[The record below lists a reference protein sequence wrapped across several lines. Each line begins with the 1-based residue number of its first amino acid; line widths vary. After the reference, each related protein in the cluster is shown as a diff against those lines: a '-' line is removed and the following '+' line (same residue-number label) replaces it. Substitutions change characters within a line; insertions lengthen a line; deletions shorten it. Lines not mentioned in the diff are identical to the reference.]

1 VIAAGGSGTRL
12 WPRSRRGTPKHL
24 LPLGATGKP
33 LVRET
38 YERVR
43 PLVDG
48 VYVLTE
54 AAQLDQ
60 LRRVLPEIEPSRYI
74 VEPVARGTTS
84 AYGLAAMTIGR
95 SEPEAVLACFPA
107 DHVVTKPAQFRSAIR
122 AATKVAAL
130 GEDIVLIGLE
140 PTHPATGLGYI
151 HAAPGSLE
159 KAGVRA
165 RQVSRFVEKPDL
177 DTAREFVA
185 GGDYFWNL
193 AMFTFRADVLEAEL
207 KAHAPAHH
215 RGLKRVL
222 EARAQRH
229 EEAAA
234 RAYANLPNEAIDYT
248 VMEHSRRLRLVPARF
263 GWADIGA
270 WSELA
275 GLRRGDRDG
284 NVSEGNTLLLD
295 SRENLVLAG
304 GKLVA
309 AIGVED
315 LVIVEGEN
323 AILICPR
330 SRAQEVK
337 RVVEELRR
345 RGLTE
350 YL

>member
-1 VIAAGGSGTRL
+1 M
-12 WPRSRRGTPKHL
+12 
-24 LPLGATGKP
+24 
-33 LVRET
+33 RET
-38 YERVR
+38 FERVR

-54 AAQLDQ
+54 AGQLGA
-60 LRRVLPEIEPSRYI
+60 LRKLLPELGRDGYI

-84 AYGLAAMTIGR
+84 AYGLAALTIAQHD
-95 SEPEAVLACFPA
+95 PEAVLACFPA
-107 DHVVTKPAQFRSAIR
+107 DHVVTKPAQFRTAVR
-122 AATKVAAL
+122 AATRLAAL

-140 PTHPATGLGYI
+140 PTHPSSGLGYI
-151 HAAPGSLE
+151 HAGPAVQ
-159 KAGVRA
+159 KAGVSAHR
-165 RQVSRFVEKPDL
+165 VLRFVEKPDP

-185 GGDYFWNL
+185 DGGYVWNL

-207 KAHAPAHH
+207 KAHAPVHH

-222 EARAQRH
+222 EARSQRH

-234 RAYANLPNEAIDYT
+234 RAYAKLPADAIDYT
-248 VMEHSRRLRLVPARF
+248 VMERSRRLLLVTARF

-270 WSELA
+270 WPELA
-275 GLRRGDRDG
+275 GLRRADRQG
-284 NVSEGNTLLLD
+284 NVLEGSTLLLD
-295 SRENLVLAG
+295 SRENLVLSG
-304 GKLVA
+304 GKLIA

-315 LVIVEGEN
+315 LVVVEGEN

-330 SRAQEVK
+330 ARAQEVK

>member
-1 VIAAGGSGTRL
+1 
-12 WPRSRRGTPKHL
+12 
-24 LPLGATGKP
+24 
-33 LVRET
+33 
-38 YERVR
+38 VR
-43 PLVDG
+43 PLADG

-54 AAQLDQ
+54 AAQVDQ
-60 LRRVLPEIEPSRYI
+60 LRRLLPEVESSHYI

-95 SEPEAVLACFPA
+95 RDPEAVLACFPA

-122 AATKVAAL
+122 SATKLAAA

-140 PTHPATGLGYI
+140 PTHPSTGLGYI
-151 HAAPGSLE
+151 HAAGAVQ
-159 KAGVRA
+159 KAGVSA
-165 RQVSRFVEKPDL
+165 RRVSRFVEKPDL

-185 GGDYFWNL
+185 DGNYFWNL
-193 AMFTFRADVLEAEL
+193 AMFTYRADVLEAEL
-207 KAHAPAHH
+207 RAHAPVHH

-234 RAYANLPNEAIDYT
+234 RAYAKLPSDAIDYT
-248 VMEHSRRLRLVPARF
+248 VMEHSRRLLLVPARF

-270 WSELA
+270 WPELA
-275 GLRRGDRDG
+275 GLRRADRDG
-284 NVSEGNTLLLD
+284 NVTEGATLLLD
-295 SRENLVLAG
+295 SHENLVLAG
-304 GKLVA
+304 DKLVA

-315 LVIVEGEN
+315 LVVVEAEN

>member
-1 VIAAGGSGTRL
+1 MIAAGGSGTRL

-24 LPLGATGKP
+24 LPLGDSGRP

-43 PLVDG
+43 PLFDG

-54 AAQLDQ
+54 AAQVDQ
-60 LRRVLPEIEPSRYI
+60 LRRLLPEIEPSRYI

-95 SEPEAVLACFPA
+95 REPEAVLACFPA
-107 DHVVTKPAQFRSAIR
+107 DHVVSKQAQFRAAIR
-122 AATKVAAL
+122 AATRLAAA

-140 PTHPATGLGYI
+140 PTHPSTGLGYI
-151 HAAPGSLE
+151 HAAGAQP
-159 KAGVRA
+159 KAGVSA
-165 RQVSRFVEKPDL
+165 RRVSRFVEKPDL

-185 GGDYFWNL
+185 DGNYFWNL
-193 AMFTFRADVLEAEL
+193 AMFTYRADVLEAEL
-207 KAHAPAHH
+207 RAHAPAHY

-234 RAYANLPNEAIDYT
+234 RAYSKLPNDAIDYT
-248 VMEHSRRLRLVPARF
+248 VMEHSQRLLLVPARF

-270 WSELA
+270 WPELA
-275 GLRRGDRDG
+275 ALRRPDRDG
-284 NVSEGNTLLLD
+284 NVTEGATLLLD
-295 SRENLVLAG
+295 SRENLVLG
-304 GKLVA
+304 GDKLIA

-315 LVIVEGEN
+315 LVIVEAEN